1 MRISDW
7 SSDVCSSDLSRM
19 VRHDDRMPRR
29 LPQARIEAHTPQIV
43 HHPLRGA
50 HHLVLVDG
58 IGADAADAQQVAEA
72 ADGTVEAAAEM
83 VEYGREIAH
92 RMAAMDW
99 ATVRWHARRFAGRW
113 QPSSHRCWAVP
124 RGEKDDD
131 GPRRAR
137 SEEHKS

>member
-1 MRISDW
+1 MYFFLINNIVHLLQLPVLTHYFTHRR
-7 SSDVCSSDLSRM
+7 SSYL
-19 VRHDDRMPRR
+19 MPLR
-29 LPQARIEAHTPQIV
+29 LPKARIKAQTPQIV
-43 HHPLRGA
+43 HPPLRGA

-72 ADGTVEAAAEM
+72 AHGTVEAAAEM

-113 QPSSHRCWAVP
+113 QPSSHR
-124 RGEKDDD
+124 
-131 GPRRAR
+131 
-137 SEEHKS
+137 